1 MEEICSQ
8 FSIRA
13 IQAVGPKNSVL
24 KPVNCTEP
32 AEYGRE
38 RIFSLES
45 SKLMVLAM
53 AKIASVHHGSSQS
66 VIVIKKTSQS
76 ICKSRKALWCFGKI
90 VPNEMHQQA
99 KSLLRMWSAENS

>member
-66 VIVIKKTSQS
+66 VIVIKKNLTEYLQ
-76 ICKSRKALWCFGKI
+76 KQKGTLVF
-90 VPNEMHQQA
+90 
-99 KSLLRMWSAENS
+99 